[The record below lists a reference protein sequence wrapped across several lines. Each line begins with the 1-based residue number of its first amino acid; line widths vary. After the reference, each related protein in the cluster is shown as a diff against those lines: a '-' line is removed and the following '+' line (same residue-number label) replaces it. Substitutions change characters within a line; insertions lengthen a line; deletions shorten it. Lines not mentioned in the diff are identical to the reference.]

1 MNPYKMN
8 PACGCGGYGGGCGC
22 SARSNPLSALENPS
36 GLLIGGLVAALA
48 AAGGA
53 AWWFTRPKA
62 GGGIDLPELD
72 QSLVAQLSA
81 EQKQQIRDYNP
92 NMAGMVAAAKGTSA
106 KEEMIAA
113 KNRAMAN
120 MLRPIVYQ
128 YEPDGLKEDRKVTPA
143 EAQELVDSGSHAWNV
158 GYPPKTSVTP
168 VNKPT
173 FVTAKPGEK
182 MAAANKASAKK
193 KGKK

>member
-1 MNPYKMN
+1 MGLGAPRLNPHPHTGLY
-8 PACGCGGYGGGCGC
+8 
-22 SARSNPLSALENPS
+22 ENPS
-36 GLLIGGLVAALA
+36 GLVIGGIVAALA

-92 NMAGMVAAAKGTSA
+92 NMAAMIAASKGTSA
-106 KEEMIAA
+106 KDEMIAV

-120 MLRPIVYQ
+120 MLRPIVYE
-128 YEPDGLKEDRKVTPA
+128 YEADGQLKESSKVTPA
-143 EAQELVDSGSHAWNV
+143 EAQELVDSGSHTWNV
-158 GYPPKTSVTP
+158 GYPPKTSLTP
-168 VNKPT
+168 VNKPV
-173 FVTAKPGEK
+173 FDMAKPEAK
-182 MAAANKASAKK
+182 KPAAKKPSPKK

>member
-22 SARSNPLSALENPS
+22 SSRSNPVSALENPS

-92 NMAGMVAAAKGTSA
+92 NMAGMVAAAKGTSV
-106 KEEMIAA
+106 KDEMTAA
-113 KNRAMAN
+113 KNRAMQR
-120 MLRPIVYQ
+120 MLRPSVLEYDATGQ
-128 YEPDGLKEDRKVTPA
+128 LKESRTVSPA
-143 EAQELVDSGSHAWNV
+143 EAQALVDAGSHAWNV
-158 GYPPKTSVTP
+158 GYPPKTSVAATK
-168 VNKPT
+168 KP
-173 FVTAKPGEK
+173 AP
-182 MAAANKASAKK
+182 K